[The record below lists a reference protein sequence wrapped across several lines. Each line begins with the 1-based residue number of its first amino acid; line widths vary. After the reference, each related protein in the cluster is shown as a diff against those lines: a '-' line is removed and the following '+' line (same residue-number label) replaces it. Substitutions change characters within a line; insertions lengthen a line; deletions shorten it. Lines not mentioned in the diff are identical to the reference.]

1 MRGLRGGLRPG
12 LRGPLRGF
20 GAGGGW
26 TIGTTSP
33 VLWTRAG
40 VHVTSAG
47 SPAVASAWGD
57 VRDDVAYTWAE
68 SEAEHRPVVG
78 TDARGPYLGFS
89 DATYKRMSCHALGSL
104 GGGTAVTIAIACEI
118 SGPPPPGATTKGL
131 VEFTNSSTGLPLR
144 LARYA
149 SADRVRFERYNNA
162 SAYAYIDAASP
173 APFVGVLVARYTG
186 AALKLRANGTALSD
200 AAASGALTTD
210 RLWLG
215 CLTGASYFLTGLIRE
230 VVIWDRAL
238 TDPEAVTVDAHLRAL
253 WSY

>member
-1 MRGLRGGLRPG
+1 MRGLRGGLRSG
-12 LRGPLRGF
+12 LHGPLVGF
-20 GAGGGW
+20 GAGGASW

-57 VRDDVAYTWAE
+57 VRDDVAYTWEE
-68 SEAEHRPVVG
+68 SEADRRPVAG
-78 TDARGPYLGFS
+78 TDARGAYLGFS
-89 DATYKRMSCHALGSL
+89 DRTYTRMSCHALGSL
-104 GGGTAVTIAIACEI
+104 GGGAAVTIAIACEI
-118 SGPPPPGATTKGL
+118 SGVAVTQGL
-131 VEFTNSSTGLPLR
+131 VEFTNSSTWLPLR
-144 LARYA
+144 LSRYA

-162 SAYAYIDAASP
+162 SQCAYIDCGTP

-186 AALKLRANGTALSD
+186 AALKLRANGTTLSD

-215 CLTGASYFLTGLIRE
+215 CLTGASYHLAGLIRE
-230 VVIWDRAL
+230 IAIWDRAL
-238 TDPEAVTVDAHLRAL
+238 TDPEAAAVDAYLRTR

>member
-1 MRGLRGGLRPG
+1 MRLGLGLGLRR
-12 LRGPLRGF
+12 RGRG
-20 GAGGGW
+20 APW

-68 SEAEHRPVVG
+68 SDAARRPLVG

-89 DATYKRMSCHALGSL
+89 DATFKRMSCHALGSL
-104 GGGTAVTIAIACEI
+104 GGGAAVTIAIACEI
-118 SGPPPPGATTKGL
+118 SGAAATKGL
-131 VEFTNSSTGLPLR
+131 IEFTNSSTGLPLR

-162 SAYAYIDAASP
+162 SQSGYIDCGTP

-210 RLWLG
+210 RLWIG
-215 CLTGASYFLTGLIRE
+215 CLTGTSYYLAGLIRE